1 MDAAPLISPNR
12 AIRMLKLELVIDV
25 GVRAFALIVFPIIQA
40 REVEARIDHRNET
53 AALAPAELERSWN
66 DRTVLF
72 AEIDGGASADLAVGR
87 FHVDSSRRFR
97 RRIALPEHP
106 IVFPQPIDRAFDR
119 LADSKPGLPPERLDS
134 VRFQKNKRAVPD
146 PPSLAARIGEPGME
160 LQSLADPLG
169 GVIHLAVLAGT
180 EVENI
185 QAT

>member
-72 AEIDGGASADLAVGR
+72 AEIDGAASADFAVGC
-87 FHVDSSRRFR
+87 FHVDSSRRFPGR
-97 RRIALPEHP
+97 CRNPQSFSRSQSTVRSTASRIPSRGCHP
-106 IVFPQPIDRAFDR
+106 SDWIRSVFRKIN
-119 LADSKPGLPPERLDS
+119 GLSPTHPRSPPE
-134 VRFQKNKRAVPD
+134 
-146 PPSLAARIGEPGME
+146 
-160 LQSLADPLG
+160 
-169 GVIHLAVLAGT
+169 
-180 EVENI
+180 
-185 QAT
+185 